1 MYFEGSR
8 GSFLYIKPVAS
19 SKDPQE
25 FRFHKHQGPDNNV
38 ACYMYTTNERVVQGL
53 VHFVHIFLVKLCLHV
68 FSNKKPP
75 NPTLQNLTC

>member
-38 ACYMYTTNERVVQGL
+38 ACYTNKSERVVQG
-53 VHFVHIFLVKLCLHV
+53 FVRFVQRKQFSTHLSRQCLRTT
-68 FSNKKPP
+68 NKII
-75 NPTLQNLTC
+75 QHCQI